1 MVRVDGRELAWYEGM
16 TIADLLRELD
26 DSYPYALARIDGHAV
41 TGREFAMVP
50 VPDNA
55 EVFLV
60 HLVAGG

>member
-1 MVRVDGRELAWYEGM
+1 MVKVDGRELAWYEGM
-16 TIADLLRELD
+16 TVADLLRELND
-26 DSYPYALARIDGHAV
+26 PYPYAWARIDGRAV
-41 TGREFAMVP
+41 TGHEFHKAP